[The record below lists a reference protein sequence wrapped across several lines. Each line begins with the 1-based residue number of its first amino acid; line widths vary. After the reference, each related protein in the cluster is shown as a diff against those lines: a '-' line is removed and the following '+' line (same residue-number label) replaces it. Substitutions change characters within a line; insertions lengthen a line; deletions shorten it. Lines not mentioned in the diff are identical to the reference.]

1 MKKDGE
7 EKMKKKK
14 EEEKKKKEQE
24 EENKMKEKRKNFEML
39 IMKMIELRDI
49 RRQKQNITN
58 IPYQDTNEFFLP
70 KQNYFSY
77 LKEKEMKEEKERIAK
92 LERKQQQQ
100 NPMNRFRK
108 QLDKTTSE
116 DPISYYYQAEK
127 DINDLI
133 KIRREWDEY
142 IVAEATIGSSK
153 IPWTFIEPPNPSNY
167 IWESYLLADPND
179 IESDVGN
186 NGNNNMEIE
195 ANEDNK

>member
-1 MKKDGE
+1 
-7 EKMKKKK
+7 MKKKK

-49 RRQKQNITN
+49 RREKQNITN
-58 IPYQDTNEFFLP
+58 LPYQDTNEFFLL
-70 KQNYFSY
+70 KHNYYSY

-100 NPMNRFRK
+100 QNPMNRFRK
-108 QLDKTTSE
+108 QLDKITTE
-116 DPISYYYQAEK
+116 DPISYYYQAER

-142 IVAEATIGSSK
+142 IVPEGSIGSSK
-153 IPWTFIEPPNPSNY
+153 IPWTFIEPPNPANY
-167 IWESYLLADPND
+167 IWESYLLADPK
-179 IESDVGN
+179 DVGSEVN
-186 NGNNNMEIE
+186 SNGNNNSMEIE
-195 ANEDNK
+195 INEDNT